1 MTVEEA
7 IAQLQSPDVSQRY
20 YAAWWLGRFRVQ
32 AAVPALLLALQD
44 ESDRTALGGYPLRRN
59 AARALGQIG
68 DPQAIPG
75 LRACLQVADFQLRG
89 AAATALGLL
98 GAGQAIPDLVEL
110 LTATGVPSA
119 LGTEELPQPYPAILL
134 ALGRLNAQGAIPHIQ
149 PFLTHPL
156 PRVQG
161 AALCTMYLLTQDTQY
176 IEQLLQV
183 INGADTRLQRVLL
196 GDLGETGYLP
206 VAAAMVQVQAEPSF
220 KLMGLHRLLSQWLST
235 QSQPLDWQALGSVF
249 ALMDGLL

>member
-7 IAQLQSPDVSQRY
+7 IAQLQSPDASQRY
-20 YAAWWLGRFRVQ
+20 YAAWWLGRFRVKE
-32 AAVPALLLALQD
+32 AVPALISALQD

-68 DPQAIPG
+68 DPRAIPG

-98 GAGQAIPDLVEL
+98 GAVQAIPDLLHL
-110 LTATGVPSA
+110 LTVTGVPSA
-119 LGTEELPQPYPAILL
+119 LGTEALPQPYPAILL
-134 ALGRLNAQGAIPHIQ
+134 ALGRLNAQAAIPYVQ

-161 AALCTMYLLTQDTQY
+161 AALCAMYLLTQDTGY
-176 IEQLLQV
+176 IDRLLEL
-183 INGADTRLQRVLL
+183 INRADSRLQRVLL

-206 VAAAMVQVQAEPSF
+206 VAAAMVQTQAEPSF
-220 KLMGLHRLLSQWLST
+220 KLLGLHRLLSQWLST
-235 QSQPLDWQALGSVF
+235 QSQPLDWQAAGEVF

>member
-20 YAAWWLGRFRVQ
+20 YAAWWLGRFRVKE
-32 AAVPALLLALQD
+32 AVPALILALQD

-68 DPQAIPG
+68 DPRAIPG

-98 GAGQAIPDLVEL
+98 GAVQAIPDLVAL
-110 LTATGVPSA
+110 LTATGGPSA
-119 LGTEELPQPYPAILL
+119 LGTEALPQPYPAILL
-134 ALGRLNAQGAIPHIQ
+134 ALGRLNARSAIPAIQ
-149 PFLTHPL
+149 PFLNHPL

-161 AALCTMYLLTQDTQY
+161 AALCTMYILTQDTVY

-183 INGADTRLQRVLL
+183 INRADSRLQRVLL

-206 VAAAMVQVQAEPSF
+206 VAAAMVQTQAEPSF
-220 KLMGLHRLLSQWLST
+220 KLIGLHRLLSQWLST
-235 QSQPLDWQALGSVF
+235 QSQPLDWQAAGSVLT
-249 ALMDGLL
+249 LMDQLL